1 MLSATNAK
9 VLTNHSLKIVNASW
23 KNAGIY
29 VCRAFQKI
37 LQTRDA
43 ELIYVVKV
51 RRMCYQFILKLS
63 TIKSGEVD
71 QEILF
76 YAIFIPL

>member
-1 MLSATNAK
+1 MISETNAK
-9 VLTNHSLKIVNASW
+9 VLPNYSLKIVYASW

-43 ELIYVVKV
+43 ELTYVVKV
-51 RRMCYQFILKLS
+51 RRMC
-63 TIKSGEVD
+63 
-71 QEILF
+71 
-76 YAIFIPL
+76 